1 MQMMSEMNKFENEYA
16 NAFSEVYEILKLM
29 PDELLDKIP
38 QNFKKFVEQEKS
50 VEYIPVI
57 NEPIENVNLRM
68 ETIIIMG
75 LIYRDFLVSDTE
87 RKELQERDA
96 KELEL
101 YYSEKYSP
109 EKIFEN
115 KQTLEKKRLE
125 EGTSIVE
132 YKESLLKKIFSK
144 IKKFLKI

>member
-1 MQMMSEMNKFENEYA
+1 MSEMNKFENEYA

>member
-1 MQMMSEMNKFENEYA
+1 MSEMNKFENEYA

-57 NEPIENVNLRM
+57 NEPIENVNLRV

>member
-1 MQMMSEMNKFENEYA
+1 MMSEMNKFENEYA

>member
-1 MQMMSEMNKFENEYA
+1 MMSEMNKFENEYA

-38 QNFKKFVEQEKS
+38 QNSKKFVEQEKS